1 MKLKSEQKLLL
12 LEVQELWAHVLECV
26 RLQSRWNLPSESQL
40 ADSSEA
46 SDQTQTPPTGH
57 RRLDIQPK
65 TQLWDEGPWERGECL
80 LWRQAL
86 MWTVWELQQV
96 KDSSVC
102 QRDSSPLT
110 RLDMCLLQETV
121 NTKLHLTKGHNV
133 YFLPLIW
140 LSASLMTHHAP
151 RVTAHK
157 NNKNAHIHKDLW
169 NQGTN
174 ENIKQR
180 NTSKT
185 VNNRDNLRSQLYN

>member
-1 MKLKSEQKLLL
+1 MYWS
-12 LEVQELWAHVLECV
+12 VLGCRADETSRVRVSWQTAV
-26 RLQSRWNLPSESQL
+26 RLLIKHRHRRQDTDGWIFNRRLNSEVKDLEKEVSVSSGDKRWCGRSESCSRWRTQASVSETAVLSHGSTCVYFKRQLTQSSISQR
-40 ADSSEA
+40 A
-46 SDQTQTPPTGH
+46 TTF
-57 RRLDIQPK
+57 I
-65 TQLWDEGPWERGECL
+65 
-80 LWRQAL
+80 
-86 MWTVWELQQV
+86 
-96 KDSSVC
+96 
-102 QRDSSPLT
+102 
-110 RLDMCLLQETV
+110 
-121 NTKLHLTKGHNV
+121 
-133 YFLPLIW
+133 FLPLIW